1 MLDIQHLP
9 SNWSDEKNSKDLLE
23 VVLQQN
29 EYASMLPIQHPE
41 YIILGPIWPFANTL
55 LKYNMW
61 VHDADVVDTLF
72 FGILAP
78 SCYTIKN
85 KKRGWE
91 STKSVEL
98 EYRNEIKHL
107 HSKYTDEGLV

>member
-41 YIILGPIWPFANTL
+41 YIILGTIWPSAYTL
-55 LKYNMW
+55 LVYNKW
-61 VHDADVVDTLF
+61 VHEADVVDPF

-78 SCYTIKN
+78 SSYMIKN